1 MISLEKF
8 ENESDMEY
16 AIRILSAKVEHEI
29 DLDWEELV
37 SILNLDVHRDT
48 LRKNW
53 TSSSVSAYHVA
64 RYYEDKIKDLKQDH
78 TWFQKGPSTGSEKEG
93 WLEIRGM
100 SESL

>member
-37 SILNLDVHRDT
+37 SILNLPVG
-48 LRKNW
+48 
-53 TSSSVSAYHVA
+53 VS
-64 RYYEDKIKDLKQDH
+64 L
-78 TWFQKGPSTGSEKEG
+78 PSTPVAHNID
-93 WLEIRGM
+93 LI
-100 SESL
+100 SLLSSYLKSSL